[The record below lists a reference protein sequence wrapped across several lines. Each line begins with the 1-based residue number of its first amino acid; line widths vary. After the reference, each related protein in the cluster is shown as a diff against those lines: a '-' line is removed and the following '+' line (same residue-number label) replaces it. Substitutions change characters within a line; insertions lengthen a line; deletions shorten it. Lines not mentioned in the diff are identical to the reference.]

1 VVKSQQ
7 HLSNAFMEGILM
19 SQLKVDFGLT
29 ARDYAVHRAGFP
41 DSLFQRLKQRGIGL
55 PGQVVVD
62 LGTGTGTLARGF
74 ALKNCKVIGIDVAE
88 PLLQEARRLSQR
100 TGIEIDFR
108 FGRAEATGLP
118 AQLANLVTAGQC
130 WHWFDSHQAAREVA
144 RILKPDG
151 NLVIAHFD
159 WLPLRGNV
167 VEATEN
173 LILQHNPAW
182 SYAGTTGIHP
192 QWLRDL
198 GENGYHDL
206 ETFSYDVEL
215 PYTPE
220 DWRGR
225 IRASSGVGASLPS
238 DRVEVFDRELAEM
251 LRTQFPGDVLNIPHR
266 VFTLIASPP
275 SSSPA

>member
-1 VVKSQQ
+1 
-7 HLSNAFMEGILM
+7 M

-41 DSLFQRLKQRGIGL
+41 DSLFHRLKERGIGL

-74 ALKNCKVIGIDVAE
+74 ALRECKVIGIDVAE
-88 PLLQEARRLSQR
+88 PLLEEARRLSKR

-118 AQLANLVTAGQC
+118 AQSANLVTAGQC

-144 RILKPDG
+144 RILKPNG
-151 NLVIAHFD
+151 YLVIAHFD
-159 WLPLRGNV
+159 WLPLSGNV

-173 LILQHNPAW
+173 LILQHNPDW
-182 SYAGTTGIHP
+182 SFAGTTGIHP
-192 QWLRDL
+192 QCLRDL
-198 GENGYHDL
+198 GEIGYRNL
-206 ETFSYDVEL
+206 ETFSYDVEI
-215 PYTPE
+215 PYTPG
-220 DWRGR
+220 DWCGR

-238 DRVEVFDRELAEM
+238 DQVDVFDRDLARM
-251 LRTQFPGDVLNIPHR
+251 LRDHFPGTVLYIPHR
-266 VFTLIASPP
+266 VFTVIASPP